1 MSEGVDGGGNSNR
14 DPREPDGIALA
25 SFDNDI
31 ILDVLDLDIPYVQ
44 RPMAEM
50 GKIALEL
57 LKNRASQLEGNTA
70 SVQRI
75 ELNPTLVYKE

>member
-1 MSEGVDGGGNSNR
+1 MISKECFCK
-14 DPREPDGIALA
+14 ALRM
-25 SFDNDI
+25 I
-31 ILDVLDLDIPYVQ
+31 KEQQGILDVLDLDIPYVQ

-57 LKNRASQLEGNTA
+57 LKNRASQPEGNTA

-75 ELNPTLVYKE
+75 ELNPTLVYKK